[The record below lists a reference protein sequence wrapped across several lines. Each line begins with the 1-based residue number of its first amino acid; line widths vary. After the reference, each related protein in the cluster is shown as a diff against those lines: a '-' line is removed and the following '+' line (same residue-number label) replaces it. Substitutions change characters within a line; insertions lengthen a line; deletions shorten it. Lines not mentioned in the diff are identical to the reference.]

1 MKINKIIGFITLA
14 AFLQACNLSKDYDMP
29 NYQDLEVIRD
39 NNSSDSSSFADVKWD
54 EVYKDAQL
62 NALIQEALESNLD
75 ITVALANIKR
85 AEAMLKQQK
94 GAQLPNVSLNVTATQ
109 SKLANTISPATGFAQ
124 QQYSAYLS
132 TSWEVDI
139 WGKYRAAKRSALA
152 DLFANYNFLNAVK
165 TRLIANVSGSYYQL
179 LAYDAQ
185 LALSEATVEK
195 RAAYV
200 STLKDLKQA
209 SLVTEADVQQAEAN
223 LAAAQLIIPQIKQ
236 RIRSTE
242 NALSVLL
249 MRTPGKIERG
259 VLSDQA
265 LSYDFNQGVSVLLL
279 ANRPDVL
286 QSEWELRSAFEQ
298 VHVARTQFYP
308 SVTLTGRGGF
318 VSNDPATLFDPTSF
332 FANLAGGLV
341 QPIFNQ
347 RLNRANLERQEAAQN
362 IALNNYKYAFLN
374 AGREVSDALFNFE
387 MASEKIAHANRQI
400 KALQTA
406 VDMNEEL
413 LTYGKVNYTVVL
425 TSEQQYLNAQ
435 LSAIDVQLEKY
446 LSLIEVYRSL
456 GGGWK

>member
-1 MKINKIIGFITLA
+1 MKINKIIGYIALA

-29 NYQDLEVIRD
+29 NYQDLEVIRE
-39 NNSSDSSSFADVKWD
+39 NTSSDSSSFADVKWD
-54 EVYKDAQL
+54 ELYQDTQL
-62 NALIQEALESNLD
+62 NALIQEALDSNLD
-75 ITVALANIKR
+75 INVALANIKS
-85 AEAMLKQQK
+85 AEAMLLQQK
-94 GAQLPNVSLNVTATQ
+94 GAQLPNASLNVTATQ

-132 TSWEVDI
+132 ASWEIDI
-139 WGKYRAAKRSALA
+139 WGKFRAAKRSALA
-152 DLFANYNFLNAVK
+152 DLFANQNFLNAVK
-165 TRLIANVSGSYYQL
+165 TRIIANVSGSYYQL
-179 LAYDAQ
+179 MAYDAQ
-185 LALSEATVEK
+185 LALSQATVEK

-200 STLKDLKQA
+200 ATLKDLKQA

-223 LAAAQLIIPQIKQ
+223 LAAAKLIIPQIKQ
-236 RIRSTE
+236 AIRSTE

-259 VLSDQA
+259 VLTEQA
-265 LSYDFNQGVSVLLL
+265 LSYDFNQGVSALLL
-279 ANRPDVL
+279 GNRPDVM
-286 QSEWELRSAFEQ
+286 QAEWQLRSAFEQ

-318 VSNDPATLFDPTSF
+318 VSNDPAALFDPTSF

-341 QPIFNQ
+341 QPIFNK
-347 RLNRANLERQEAAQN
+347 RLNRANLERQKAAQD
-362 IALNNYKYAFLN
+362 IALYNYKYAFLN

-387 MASEKIAHANRQI
+387 MATEKIAHAQ
-400 KALQTA
+400 KQTEALQTA
-406 VDMNEEL
+406 VSMNEEL